1 MPMDSRN
8 ADNRI
13 MIRVM
18 TVQDCE
24 AVSKIEAVCF
34 SDAWTCSMF
43 EELFQYPTNYYL
55 VAEMQGQI
63 IGFAGSCISI
73 DTADVMNI
81 AVLEPWREA
90 GIGGRLLSALA
101 EKAEEAGCEKMLL
114 EVRQSNQ
121 TARRFYQMYGFRELT
136 VRRNYYSMPAE
147 DAIIMCREL

>member
-13 MIRVM
+13 TIRVM
-18 TVQDCE
+18 TMQDCE
-24 AVSKIEAVCF
+24 AVSQIEAVCF
-34 SDAWTCSMF
+34 SDAWNRSMF

-55 VAEMQGQI
+55 VAEMQEQI

-81 AVLEPWREA
+81 AVLEPWRRT
-90 GIGGRLLSALA
+90 GIGGQLLSALIK
-101 EKAEEAGCEKMLL
+101 KAEESGCEKLLL

-121 TARRFYQMYGFRELT
+121 AARQFYQMHGFQELT
-136 VRRNYYSMPAE
+136 VRRNYYSIPVE
-147 DAIIMCREL
+147 DAVIMCREL